1 MQPNE
6 QTVIAMRDA
15 SRANTVTQGTKP
27 QGPLGVLTFRD
38 DNVEKQNQS
47 QRDSANSASTNQG
60 SYAAGGA
67 AAQPGQ
73 PGQPKQGGDTV
84 ARTGIGQGQTVA
96 AGGLISGAMSRRI

>member
-47 QRDSANSASTNQG
+47 QRDNANAASTNQG

-73 PGQPKQGGDTV
+73 PKQGGDTV
-84 ARTGIGQGQTVA
+84 GRTGIGQGQTVA